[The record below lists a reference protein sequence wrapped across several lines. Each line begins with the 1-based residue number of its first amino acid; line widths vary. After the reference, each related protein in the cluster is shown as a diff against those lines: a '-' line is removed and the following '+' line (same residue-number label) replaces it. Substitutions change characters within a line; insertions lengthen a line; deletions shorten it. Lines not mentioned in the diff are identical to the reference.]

1 MESKREHFESNPI
14 IFPGITLNSEQI
26 LVLTLDLVGS
36 MIGFYQK
43 CSIFDSTIHMGGVT
57 IRKRTVL
64 LTNYHITNP
73 RGEIFHTAVASF
85 QVTRVCVPNQAKNMF
100 KSVAIFLN
108 VGMQFPIKI
117 FVSL

>member
-57 IRKRTVL
+57 IRKRTVEVQK
-64 LTNYHITNP
+64 P
-73 RGEIFHTAVASF
+73 ASKVA
-85 QVTRVCVPNQAKNMF
+85 F
-100 KSVAIFLN
+100 KQDQMLR
-108 VGMQFPIKI
+108 
-117 FVSL
+117 